1 MKEQSKQISVYMN
14 DKTLCRDIE
23 LLALSSNKSVQE
35 IIRQALSLYRDSRI
49 DDVMLELRLAEERK
63 AAKQERETQQTKS
76 RCAVHAFTVTSNSD
90 CSTYIY
96 SRKEHEHH

>member
-1 MKEQSKQISVYMN
+1 MKEQSKTIGVYMK
-14 DKTLCRDIE
+14 DKTLCRDIK
-23 LLALSSNKSVQE
+23 LLALNSNKSVQE

-76 RCAVHAFTVTSNSD
+76 RCTVRAFTATSNGD
-90 CSTYIY
+90 Y
-96 SRKEHEHH
+96 SSSIHYLFEEKA

>member
-1 MKEQSKQISVYMN
+1 MKEQSKKISVYMN

-23 LLALSSNKSVQE
+23 LLALNSNKSVQE

-63 AAKQERETQQTKS
+63 AAKQERETQQTKG
-76 RCAVHAFTVTSNSD
+76 RCAVRAFTATSNGDYS
-90 CSTYIY
+90 SSIY
-96 SRKEHEHH
+96 YLFEEKA